1 MTPLPTV
8 SQSSATVNPYG
19 CPACLRDGAPGHP
32 AYGPGLERG
41 MLTPPRCSKS
51 RLHRQRL
58 RAKFSLSLY
67 RPLPDRGRTGRCE
80 VSRGNH
86 RLPSCSPTPII
97 TCRAARLTCYVLT
110 ATLWRAPR
118 YPRDEEGCALLP
130 RHHAEPKELLS
141 TDHFDAT
148 PPEVGMTLVT
158 PRPSRVS
165 ARGASPHRCA
175 FHLLRRDRQK
185 WSTCFHHLATVT
197 SRHAAGRA
205 EGLPPP
211 PHRRLTASAKAV
223 IASACGVTT
232 LGDPARVPHC
242 KESWPLSG
250 HERTRI
256 GKTKLR
262 PAVKQGEHAPFH

>member
-175 FHLLRRDRQK
+175 FHLLRRNRQK
-185 WSTCFHHLATVT
+185 MEHLFPSLSNRDFTARPPRRHEESPPRSTAARNPCVHYTTSLLESADSGGALLPDSARLPCFCW
-197 SRHAAGRA
+197 
-205 EGLPPP
+205 
-211 PHRRLTASAKAV
+211 
-223 IASACGVTT
+223 SACGHVS
-232 LGDPARVPHC
+232 GAPSR
-242 KESWPLSG
+242 ELSSM
-250 HERTRI
+250 RQ
-256 GKTKLR
+256 K
-262 PAVKQGEHAPFH
+262 AP

>member
-1 MTPLPTV
+1 VTRLPTV
-8 SQSSATVNPYG
+8 SRSSATVNPYG
-19 CPACLRDGAPGHP
+19 YPACLRDGAPSHP
-32 AYGPGLERG
+32 TYGPGLVGG

-51 RLHRQRL
+51 RLHRQRIG
-58 RAKFSLSLY
+58 AKFSRSLY

-86 RLPSCSPTPII
+86 RLPSGSPTPIN

-110 ATLWRAPR
+110 ATLYGAPR
-118 YPRDEEGCALLP
+118 YPRDDEGCALLP

-141 TDHFDAT
+141 TDHRHAT

-197 SRHAAGRA
+197 SRHAHHKDTKTRRIAKDFFASSCLRGEIFLGCGWAALCSSVVLFQLWFRRQ
-205 EGLPPP
+205 PPA
-211 PHRRLTASAKAV
+211 ASGAV
-223 IASACGVTT
+223 QV
-232 LGDPARVPHC
+232 LLV
-242 KESWPLSG
+242 
-250 HERTRI
+250 
-256 GKTKLR
+256 
-262 PAVKQGEHAPFH
+262 

>member
-19 CPACLRDGAPGHP
+19 YPACLRDGAPSHP

-51 RLHRQRL
+51 RLHRQRI
-58 RAKFSLSLY
+58 RAKFSHRLY

-97 TCRAARLTCYVLT
+97 TCRAVRPTCYVPT
-110 ATLWRAPR
+110 STLLRAPR

-148 PPEVGMTLVT
+148 PPVVGMTLVT

-175 FHLLRRDRQK
+175 FHLLRRNRQM
-185 WSTCFHHLATVT
+185 WSSCFHHLAAVT
-197 SRHAAGRA
+197 SRHAHHGDIYDNPDVKTNFSSMTLFPFFFWRA
-205 EGLPPP
+205 SRFWIPAPCCSASVPFLSVSLKRVLF
-211 PHRRLTASAKAV
+211 RRK
-223 IASACGVTT
+223 
-232 LGDPARVPHC
+232 
-242 KESWPLSG
+242 
-250 HERTRI
+250 
-256 GKTKLR
+256 
-262 PAVKQGEHAPFH
+262 

>member
-51 RLHRQRL
+51 RLHRQRI

-175 FHLLRRDRQK
+175 FHLLRRNRQK

-197 SRHAAGRA
+197 SRHA
-205 EGLPPP
+205 
-211 PHRRLTASAKAV
+211 HH
-223 IASACGVTT
+223 
-232 LGDPARVPHC
+232 GDTEHTEVHGEPRCLCEIFVP
-242 KESWPLSG
+242 SVSPW
-250 HERTRI
+250 
-256 GKTKLR
+256 
-262 PAVKQGEHAPFH
+262 

>member
-1 MTPLPTV
+1 
-8 SQSSATVNPYG
+8 
-19 CPACLRDGAPGHP
+19 
-32 AYGPGLERG
+32 

-51 RLHRQRL
+51 RLHRQRI

-67 RPLPDRGRTGRCE
+67 RPLPDRSRTGRCE

-175 FHLLRRDRQK
+175 FHLLRRNRQK

-197 SRHAAGRA
+197 SRHAR
-205 EGLPPP
+205 
-211 PHRRLTASAKAV
+211 HRGIHGATILYWRGFLRIVLFQVPSRR
-223 IASACGVTT
+223 VTK
-232 LGDPARVPHC
+232 LWVVSLRVPTKVPTVLGRRFLTGC
-242 KESWPLSG
+242 PGGRSSPTTGGG
-250 HERTRI
+250 HPRDNDP
-256 GKTKLR
+256 GN
-262 PAVKQGEHAPFH
+262 

>member
-51 RLHRQRL
+51 RLHRQRI

-110 ATLWRAPR
+110 ATLCGAPR
-118 YPRDEEGCALLP
+118 YPRGEEGCALLP

-141 TDHFDAT
+141 ADHIDAT
-148 PPEVGMTLVT
+148 PHGVTLVS

-165 ARGASPHRCA
+165 VRGASPHGCA
-175 FHLLRRDRQK
+175 FHLLRRNRRKLELLFPSLSNRDFTARSPRRREGRKENAKNTVAASPPQVNRR
-185 WSTCFHHLATVT
+185 SILHADGPLIHADATDIRCF
-197 SRHAAGRA
+197 RRGRA
-205 EGLPPP
+205 G
-211 PHRRLTASAKAV
+211 
-223 IASACGVTT
+223 
-232 LGDPARVPHC
+232 
-242 KESWPLSG
+242 
-250 HERTRI
+250 
-256 GKTKLR
+256 
-262 PAVKQGEHAPFH
+262 

>member
-51 RLHRQRL
+51 RLHRQRI

-67 RPLPDRGRTGRCE
+67 RPLPDRSRTGRCE

-118 YPRDEEGCALLP
+118 YPCDEEGCALLP

-175 FHLLRRDRQK
+175 FHLLRRDRRNLELLFPSLSNRDFTARSPRRDEDAK
-185 WSTCFHHLATVT
+185 NHEAFSI
-197 SRHAAGRA
+197 SRKILSKKQRIF
-205 EGLPPP
+205 GLVVQICVHPCSP
-211 PHRRLTASAKAV
+211 S
-223 IASACGVTT
+223 
-232 LGDPARVPHC
+232 
-242 KESWPLSG
+242 
-250 HERTRI
+250 
-256 GKTKLR
+256 
-262 PAVKQGEHAPFH
+262 

>member
-1 MTPLPTV
+1 VTPLPTF

-19 CPACLRDGAPGHP
+19 YPACVQSGAPSHP
-32 AYGPGLERG
+32 AHGPGLMRG

-51 RLHRQRL
+51 RLHRQRI

-110 ATLWRAPR
+110 ATLREAPR

-148 PPEVGMTLVT
+148 PPVVGMTLVT

-175 FHLLRRDRQK
+175 FHLLRRNRRNLELLFPSLSNRDFTAR
-185 WSTCFHHLATVT
+185 SPRRHGGHGDFTEASGFSVHLRVLRVSVVNKVLEFLFSLA
-197 SRHAAGRA
+197 SHN
-205 EGLPPP
+205 
-211 PHRRLTASAKAV
+211 ASA
-223 IASACGVTT
+223 
-232 LGDPARVPHC
+232 RVLD
-242 KESWPLSG
+242 LS
-250 HERTRI
+250 E
-256 GKTKLR
+256 
-262 PAVKQGEHAPFH
+262 A

>member
-51 RLHRQRL
+51 RLHRQRI

-175 FHLLRRDRQK
+175 FHLLRRDRRNLELLFPSLSNRDFTARSPRRHEDAK
-185 WSTCFHHLATVT
+185 KSFAIL
-197 SRHAAGRA
+197 SRLRVFVANRMPA
-205 EGLPPP
+205 LPGE
-211 PHRRLTASAKAV
+211 RRKIL
-223 IASACGVTT
+223 
-232 LGDPARVPHC
+232 C
-242 KESWPLSG
+242 KSKGFSG
-250 HERTRI
+250 
-256 GKTKLR
+256 
-262 PAVKQGEHAPFH
+262 